1 MAEKKPDIR
10 FQGFSDEW
18 EQKQLKEMGD
28 TYGGLTGK
36 TKEDFGHGKAQFVT
50 YMNVFTNPVATPE
63 GVDHVEIDGSQNEVK
78 KGDIFFTTSSE
89 TPDEVGMSS
98 VWLEDKPN
106 TYLNSFCFG
115 YRPKVKIDPLFSA
128 YLMRSPSMRRSFYF
142 LAQGI
147 SRFNISKSKA
157 MEIET
162 SLPNLNEQEKI
173 GVFFKQLDELIA
185 GKEQELE
192 KLRQIRLALLEKM
205 FPSGDSDSENRGG
218 GITD

>member
-147 SRFNISKSKA
+147 SRFNISKNKA

-162 SLPNLNEQEKI
+162 SLPTLNEQEKI
-173 GVFFKQLDELIA
+173 GIFFKQLDELIA

-218 GITD
+218 ITG